1 MFDMAQ
7 ITNKKIKDFISKKY
21 SNHIDYD
28 GVKIERNK
36 DKAGYDIDV
45 KIISFG
51 RKITWFQGNERDD
64 FFERFE
70 NHTNWQLG
78 IKG

>member
-1 MFDMAQ
+1 MAR
-7 ITNKKIKDFISKKY
+7 ITNKKIKEFIAEKY

-28 GVKIERNK
+28 GVKIDRNR
-36 DKAGYDIDV
+36 DETGYDLDI

-51 RKITWFQGNERDD
+51 RKLTWFQGDERDD

-70 NHTNWQLG
+70 SHTNWQLG
-78 IKG
+78 VR